1 MSKVET
7 NQKHSVYTLLVEVGR
22 KKDDGLPKNSIVFS
36 CFNQSF
42 KIDEIFFKS
51 WINVLKTVPSSC
63 LWILEDNDL
72 AKINLIKYAEL
83 HNIDPKRLIFAP
95 RIDRESHLERLMLAD
110 IALDTRIYNGHT
122 TTTDALQASVPVV
135 TLLGKHF
142 SSRVSSSLLT
152 SIGLEDLITHDIKEY
167 EEKIIELSTNEV
179 YLKEIKEKLSNSIYI
194 KKSFDAKKFTYELE
208 GSLKSIFKN

>member
-1 MSKVET
+1 
-7 NQKHSVYTLLVEVGR
+7 
-22 KKDDGLPKNSIVFS
+22 
-36 CFNQSF
+36 
-42 KIDEIFFKS
+42 
-51 WINVLKTVPSSC
+51 
-63 LWILEDNDL
+63 
-72 AKINLIKYAEL
+72 
-83 HNIDPKRLIFAP
+83 
-95 RIDRESHLERLMLAD
+95 MLAD

>member
-1 MSKVET
+1 
-7 NQKHSVYTLLVEVGR
+7 
-22 KKDDGLPKNSIVFS
+22 LPKNSIVFS